1 MMLDVDGRLLNLRK
15 DAISLKLPQVGR
27 SLVRD
32 TEYEHIVQL
41 LYERFLGKILV
52 VESYNK
58 REKTVLSNTCRFKKI
73 C

>member
-1 MMLDVDGRLLNLRK
+1 MMLDLDDRLLNLRK
-15 DAISLKLPQVGR
+15 DAISLKLPQVGT

-52 VESYNK
+52 TESCNK
-58 REKTVLSNTCRFKKI
+58 CEKTVLSKTCRF
-73 C
+73 